1 MRVKH
6 IRNFLLYYFYDLI
19 DFSNHQ
25 KWWFLYQNRHDFDMD
40 NDTIRTVR
48 SGHEKRTVKESTSVK
63 ETLVG
68 KIVIFDENL
77 LFFRFWIFSFWI
89 RE

>member
-1 MRVKH
+1 
-6 IRNFLLYYFYDLI
+6 
-19 DFSNHQ
+19 
-25 KWWFLYQNRHDFDMD
+25 MD

-48 SGHEKRTVKESTSVK
+48 SGNEKRTVKESTSVK

>member
-48 SGHEKRTVKESTSVK
+48 SGNEKRTVKESTSVK

-68 KIVIFDENL
+68 NFKVCNFRRKFIVFQILDL
-77 LFFRFWIFSFWI
+77 D
-89 RE
+89 

>member
-1 MRVKH
+1 
-6 IRNFLLYYFYDLI
+6 
-19 DFSNHQ
+19 
-25 KWWFLYQNRHDFDMD
+25 MD

-63 ETLVG
+63 ETLV
-68 KIVIFDENL
+68 IVIFDENL